1 MTQGRREAMRLV
13 VVEDYGELSRGAAKW
28 VARRLLE
35 RPELVLALPTGHT
48 PVGMYRELVR
58 LHREGLLDFSRV
70 TSFNLD
76 EYLGIPPD
84 HPQSFA
90 SYMRIHLWDQVNL
103 RPGACHIPNS
113 LPEDPEAECAG
124 YEGLI
129 REAGG
134 IDLAVL
140 GLGGNGHIAFNEPG
154 TPFESTIHVAE
165 LSQET
170 REAEAAAFGGVD
182 RVPKKAI
189 TMGIRT
195 IMNAREILLLVSGE
209 EKAEVLSRA
218 LTGPITLEVPASVL
232 QLHPRLTVLADVAA
246 AGGIK
251 DLL

>member
-1 MTQGRREAMRLV
+1 
-13 VVEDYGELSRGAAKW
+13 
-28 VARRLLE
+28 
-35 RPELVLALPTGHT
+35 LPTGHT

-90 SYMRIHLWDQVNL
+90 SYMRIHLWGQVNL
-103 RPGACHIPNS
+103 RPGACHIPKS
-113 LPEDPEAECAG
+113 LPEAPEAECAR
-124 YEGLI
+124 YEELI

-170 REAEAAAFGGVD
+170 REAEAAAWGVD
-182 RVPKKAI
+182 RVPEKAI

-195 IMNAREILLLVSGE
+195 VMNAREIFLLVSGE

-218 LTGPITLEVPASVL
+218 LTGPITPEVPASVL
-232 QLHPRLTVLADVAA
+232 QLHPRLTVFADAAVA
-246 AGGIK
+246 GS
-251 DLL
+251 LLNLT